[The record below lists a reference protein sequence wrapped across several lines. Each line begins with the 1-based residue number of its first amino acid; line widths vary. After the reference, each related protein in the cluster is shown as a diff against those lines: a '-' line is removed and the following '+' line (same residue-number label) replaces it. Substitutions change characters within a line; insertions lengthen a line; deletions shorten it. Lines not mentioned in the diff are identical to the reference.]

1 MSIRDHFVLSY
12 AEHLH
17 SDPTLFEIE
26 LEYMGRCG
34 TIGRERISAVI
45 SHIPVIPPPVS
56 FSVCFLQLP
65 IRTVDWH
72 FRIRRILRLQKKL
85 CPDSSL

>member
-1 MSIRDHFVLSY
+1 MSIRDHFVLAY

-34 TIGRERISAVI
+34 TTGRERIAAVI
-45 SHIPVIPPPVS
+45 GHISVIPPPVG
-56 FSVCFLQLP
+56 F
-65 IRTVDWH
+65 H
-72 FRIRRILRLQKKL
+72 FTIYCSLLIAIVSRQTQQRRASLAL
-85 CPDSSL
+85 DSNHLG